1 MAVAEACGAA
11 HGGASCLEARKVPN
25 HVRMVDAHQH
35 GHLLFDA
42 ADLITPIA
50 DGDDLA
56 HGAVA
61 RTLRLNQEGLAS
73 RSVPDHVHDAVVP
86 ESIAVLQR
94 VKQAHASRLRTVPS
108 LKNTRQS
115 VLHCVGRRARLLE
128 LAIELLHLRFVLC
141 VTRLQLT
148 REALQLGRYRC
159 KHGRPGYGPSEQH
172 SDRESAAMPREDD
185 GQRLHV
191 A

>member
-1 MAVAEACGAA
+1 M
-11 HGGASCLEARKVPN
+11 
-25 HVRMVDAHQH
+25 
-35 GHLLFDA
+35 
-42 ADLITPIA
+42 T
-50 DGDDLA
+50 
-56 HGAVA
+56 
-61 RTLRLNQEGLAS
+61 
-73 RSVPDHVHDAVVP
+73 
-86 ESIAVLQR
+86 VLQR
-94 VKQAHASRLRTVPS
+94 GKQAHASRLRTVPS

-115 VLHCVGRRARLLE
+115 VGRRARLLE

-172 SDRESAAMPREDD
+172 SDREYAAMPREDD